1 MLTSCGEGRLRD
13 TLIRRSIGWRLSP
26 VSPSIVLLLV
36 WTADAFAQTLYPTPA
51 PQQLP
56 PGDRPGT
63 FFFTYSSQVGF
74 TQEPAF
80 PVIVSIETLLHRA
93 AAKIRVKNAL
103 PFTITA
109 SLTPGTYAIDSE
121 MVPEKSRLYWPAFG
135 QNFILD
141 PQGVVTYLP
150 GSGPLVHQKIVW
162 LLEPDPGETATVPD
176 PRPLL
181 KWKPL
186 TGADHY
192 KAVWLVNDPNGGE
205 RPQNGFNSGDITAT
219 EFRLPDDVTP
229 GRRYDWSVVA
239 FAADNQEVGYGPPA
253 RFLTPSGPPEVPF
266 FGIVPA
272 PDPPGLA
279 GITIQE
285 IVPDSPAAH
294 AGLLP
299 EDVLIRFNGHALEKV
314 STSDLADLI
323 RQVPVGTVVA
333 VDFVRKG
340 VKGSVSVTMG
350 GRP

>member
-1 MLTSCGEGRLRD
+1 M
-13 TLIRRSIGWRLSP
+13 
-26 VSPSIVLLLV
+26 LLLLAG
-36 WTADAFAQTLYPTPA
+36 TSGAFAQTLYPTPA

-56 PGDRPGT
+56 PGGQPGT
-63 FFFTYSSQVGF
+63 FAFTYSGQVSF

-80 PVIVSIETLLHRA
+80 PVIVSIQTLLHRA
-93 AAKIRVKNAL
+93 VAKIRVKDAV
-103 PFTITA
+103 PFTISA
-109 SLTPGTYAIDSE
+109 NLPPGTYTIDSE
-121 MVPEKSRLYWPAFG
+121 MVPEKSKFYWPAFG

-162 LLEPDPGETATVPD
+162 LLEPDPEETATIRD

-192 KAVWLVNDPNGGE
+192 KAVWLVNDPNGE
-205 RPQNGFNSGDITAT
+205 RPQNGFNSGDIAAT

-239 FAADNQEVGYGPPA
+239 FGPDNQEVGYGPPA
-253 RFLTPSGPPEVPF
+253 RFLTPSAQPETPF
-266 FGIVPA
+266 LGIVPA
-272 PDPPGLA
+272 ADPPGLG

-285 IVPDSPAAH
+285 ITPDSPAAH

-299 EDVLIRFNGHALEKV
+299 EDVLTQFNGHPLEKV
-314 STSDLADLI
+314 STSQLADLI
-323 RQVPVGTVVA
+323 RQAPVGSVVA
-333 VDFVRKG
+333 VEFMRKG
-340 VKGSVSVTMG
+340 VKGSVSVTLG